1 MTAVY
6 EIRVRGHLDDHWSG
20 WLGDLLIVPDAP
32 HSVTALEDAVILLT
46 VAKLR

>member
-1 MTAVY
+1 MFVLHGRVEMTA
-6 EIRVRGHLDDHWSG
+6 GDSSWSG

-32 HSVTALEDAVILLT
+32 HSVKALEDTVILLT